1 MSYKTPLVVKE
12 VYLPIDYSDDGIT
25 IEQYKEKYGIDLYDV
40 LIIKKNKDGNTYD
53 IFPKS
58 ICKIYLIVPVVILD
72 GLDASGAVCVV
83 PVGSASK
90 KGENKH
96 VLQYSS
102 SDEAYKSYCGLGIDY
117 SDATNGPIVSPFGS
131 GL

>member
-1 MSYKTPLVVKE
+1 MSYKTQLVVKE
-12 VYLPIDYSDDGIT
+12 VYLPIDRSDDGIT

-40 LIIKKNKDGNTYD
+40 FIINKKEGKNDYD
-53 IFPKS
+53 ILPKS
-58 ICKIYLIVPVVILD
+58 FFKIYFVVPVVILD
-72 GLDASGAVCVV
+72 GLEGSGAVSVV
-83 PVGSASK
+83 PASVASK

-102 SDEAYKSYCGLGIDY
+102 SDEAYESYCGLGIDY
-117 SDATNGPIVSPFGS
+117 SDATKGPIVSPFGA